1 MNYSMNCN
9 NVLHHSAV
17 WLLGGLVP
25 VYSDTNDIY
34 LFLNSAE
41 EQRWFAVSAVI
52 CLLSPPRSL
61 LSSTEIGRETEA

>member
-52 CLLSPPRSL
+52 GLLSPPRSL